1 MGDVDHRLVDK
12 LTTQRRA
19 RETREALKRRRDG
32 ALRLPPL
39 PSGHRDPLTARTDA
53 PARRYFSPGGET
65 K

>member
-1 MGDVDHRLVDK
+1 MGDVDRRLVDK

-39 PSGHRDPLTARTDA
+39 PSGHRDPSTARTDA
-53 PARRYFSPGGET
+53 PARMETRYLR
-65 K
+65 